1 MRTMASEVDR
11 IVTDPAVCSGKPV
24 IRGTRILVRNILSML
39 KAGYS
44 IERIL
49 TSYPDLTRADVEAAI
64 DYAAEL
70 VDDVRLVSRGE

>member
-1 MRTMASEVDR
+1 MKPMASEVHR

-24 IRGTRILVRNILSML
+24 IRGARILVRNILSML

-44 IERIL
+44 IERNL
-49 TSYPDLTRADVEAAI
+49 TSYPDPTRTDVEAAI